1 MDGLFNDFEND
12 DITVEDFE
20 RLESEAWEK
29 ADVLEKNSGDKKT
42 NNNIACLDV
51 TKDRIN
57 TTTLNSSNEARSNPS
72 QRTNQIQTGP
82 KQQVADEFQVN
93 YFNKQFQGTQ
103 MQQLANQ
110 LEEYKLKVEELENS
124 LCMKDGQLKVV
135 KQNLDARRREVT
147 EKENTIVQLRKEQAE
162 ERSER
167 NCKLSQ
173 EVKKLKTQLSFQK
186 HELMKLETHKI
197 QSQKVSNSQNV
208 SNNDQNVPYSQK
220 DAGPQKV
227 SGSVKRKAEVATT
240 SHGFDLDNSFH
251 DSQMS
256 GCKLPQGKVPRLE
269 EMNDHGKVENVRG
282 RQPKSRERK
291 TSLVCRASTSN
302 MDKPTGTKSLTS
314 YKTNQSSLEKPN
326 TAISLIKTR
335 ETTSLKPRETSAENR
350 GSNNQLLEPKIV
362 TPSEKKVCN
371 LVKKLVLSHTCD
383 SGLNDASPDFETMSL
398 LTLLKYPLKHLPEV
412 LKAHS
417 VDANADQSLS
427 QFPTWQTRAAD
438 SSDLAT
444 DEELDFDSGKY
455 NLVSQGIFLL
465 LGLSNLTE
473 KNVDTLGVIHVLVF
487 LELYITSYLLTK
499 QRTDGHDSK
508 AEARNLCEE
517 GSTHGDSTSE
527 SEAQKTSFD
536 EQEMILQTL
545 QILKLLFYS
554 TPDLVK
560 CILDRTSPAL
570 FKEDD
575 EVIVVYDSKKA
586 ETKEGLEEDENVQVF
601 EENAVGS
608 FRSMLLK
615 NLQKLLVPLSDDK
628 SSLLVCHAAL
638 EVVIAMTSLSDNTQ
652 LESVFIL
659 LNSGCLVDLL
669 AKDDCTM
676 STVSLVMALITNFLP
691 CKDVHK
697 MLCSHTDDCILLKI
711 YQCACDEEDDG
722 GENWNKFLLQFFQFV
737 MMVGFTHGDSV
748 EFLLESDCQCSFEI
762 IRCLVLV
769 LYDKVK
775 YLLDM
780 VDIEQ
785 VISNESLP
793 IVRTGLN
800 LLVILCTHAHYSP
813 DHKLHVEHEFTELIY
828 KSMNL
833 FKNIRPYMPELE
845 ALALQDL
852 LDMENVDEIEWSS
865 GSEDNGRDDDD
876 EIIDMVFD

>member
-1 MDGLFNDFEND
+1 VGPASDVSIQGCSQLKLVKQVKESILNNMDGLFDFENDD
-12 DITVEDFE
+12 DITVEDYE
-20 RLESEAWEK
+20 RLENEAWEK
-29 ADVLEKNSGDKKT
+29 AEVLGKNSGDKKA
-42 NNNIACLDV
+42 NNNVACLDL
-51 TKDRIN
+51 TKDRN
-57 TTTLNSSNEARSNPS
+57 TTTLNSTASNEARSNP
-72 QRTNQIQTGP
+72 RTSQIQTGP

-147 EKENTIVQLRKEQAE
+147 EKVNTIVQIRKEQAE

-173 EVKKLKTQLSFQK
+173 EVRKLKTQLSFQK

-208 SNNDQNVPYSQK
+208 SNNDQNVSYS
-220 DAGPQKV
+220 QKV

-256 GCKLPQGKVPRLE
+256 GCKVPQGKVPRLE
-269 EMNDHGKVENVRG
+269 ETNDHGKVENVCG

-291 TSLVCRASTSN
+291 TSLTCRASTSN
-302 MDKPTGTKSLTS
+302 MDKPTETKSLTLC
-314 YKTNQSSLEKPN
+314 KTNKSSLAKPN
-326 TAISLIKTR
+326 TVMTLV
-335 ETTSLKPRETSAENR
+335 KPRETTKPRQTSVEYP

-362 TPSEKKVCN
+362 TVCEKKVCN

-383 SGLNDASPDFETMSL
+383 SSLNDGSPDFETMSL

-427 QFPTWQTRAAD
+427 QFPIWQTRAAD

-455 NLVSQGIFLL
+455 NLVSQAIFLL

-487 LELYITSYLLTK
+487 LELYITSYLLTR
-499 QRTDGHDSK
+499 QRTDERDSK
-508 AEARNLCEE
+508 AEARNLCQE

-586 ETKEGLEEDENVQVF
+586 KTKKGLEEDENVQGNLVLLF
-601 EENAVGS
+601 EKDWTTTVSVTHKIN
-608 FRSMLLK
+608 LLK
-615 NLQKLLVPLSDDK
+615 CK
-628 SSLLVCHAAL
+628 
-638 EVVIAMTSLSDNTQ
+638 TQ
-652 LESVFIL
+652 
-659 LNSGCLVDLL
+659 
-669 AKDDCTM
+669 
-676 STVSLVMALITNFLP
+676 
-691 CKDVHK
+691 
-697 MLCSHTDDCILLKI
+697 
-711 YQCACDEEDDG
+711 
-722 GENWNKFLLQFFQFV
+722 
-737 MMVGFTHGDSV
+737 
-748 EFLLESDCQCSFEI
+748 
-762 IRCLVLV
+762 
-769 LYDKVK
+769 
-775 YLLDM
+775 
-780 VDIEQ
+780 
-785 VISNESLP
+785 
-793 IVRTGLN
+793 
-800 LLVILCTHAHYSP
+800 SP
-813 DHKLHVEHEFTELIY
+813 
-828 KSMNL
+828 
-833 FKNIRPYMPELE
+833 
-845 ALALQDL
+845 
-852 LDMENVDEIEWSS
+852 
-865 GSEDNGRDDDD
+865 
-876 EIIDMVFD
+876 